1 MNQCLRPCPGCLPS
15 NTSGTPF
22 DAVRVP
28 LTPLDDNSS
37 NFALNAEALFRVDCT
52 EIITS
57 LDKYTILATVTPVS
71 RRSTNKHRRGTRLGG
86 AQLGGGLNTGFF
98 GSLDRAS
105 NHSCHSAAN
114 AEVSNRIGRKGRD

>member
-1 MNQCLRPCPGCLPS
+1 MNQCLRPYPGYLPS

-37 NFALNAEALFRVDCT
+37 NFALNAEASFRVDCT

-57 LDKYTILATVTPVS
+57 LDKYTILATVTPVNK
-71 RRSTNKHRRGTRLGG
+71 STSNKPSVNTVRRG
-86 AQLGGGLNTGFF
+86 A
-98 GSLDRAS
+98 
-105 NHSCHSAAN
+105 
-114 AEVSNRIGRKGRD
+114 IGRGAKYRLPRES